1 MKVRISA
8 RARARIRKLDE
19 WWRANRLDA
28 PDLFKDELA
37 AAFWRILRAPKVR
50 QQYGLI
56 EGQPVWRVLMPVT
69 EQHVYYT
76 VDDAADEIVIE
87 TVWGAR
93 RGRGPKL

>member
-1 MKVRISA
+1 M
-8 RARARIRKLDE
+8 
-19 WWRANRLDA
+19 
-28 PDLFKDELA
+28 
-37 AAFWRILRAPKVR
+37 PK
-50 QQYGLI
+50 
-56 EGQPVWRVLMPVT
+56 T